1 MEIGKTTD
9 NYDLIYMKQEDVKP
23 LKEKIWNLNNKR
35 CPITKLEYPLDE
47 MVLDHMHKL
56 KGDEPDDKKG
66 AVRTALSRSANAL
79 AGKIENNYKRYYGA
93 NENKQPLSL
102 PDWLR
107 NMADYLEDDFYYEM
121 DNKQTYFT
129 HYTEVPKRKKVS
141 KKEMNNIHKWYNVIY
156 PRRTKLPKFTYI
168 NDEYNILVTQ
178 ARKLNDNYGTVKKY
192 QRINNGWSFTK

>member
-192 QRINNGWSFTK
+192 QRINNG